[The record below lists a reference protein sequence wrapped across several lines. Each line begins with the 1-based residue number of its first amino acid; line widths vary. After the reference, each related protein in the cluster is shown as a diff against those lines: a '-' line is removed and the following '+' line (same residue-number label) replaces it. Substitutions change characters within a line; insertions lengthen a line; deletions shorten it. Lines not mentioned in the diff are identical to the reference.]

1 MARACFIFSAVYV
14 EHCRVGLMALFEDGT
29 KLWCSVHINGVQAAA
44 AAKYTAYSMLVA
56 SLFNHA
62 SSGS

>member
-1 MARACFIFSAVYV
+1 MFYFFRCIRPALY
-14 EHCRVGLMALFEDGT
+14 RVGLMALFEDGT

-62 SSGS
+62 PNGS